1 MKPTDFAAIW
11 NTSASLREAATR
23 LGKTPHQASVR
34 ASQHRQA
41 GVGLQYFGTR
51 GSDSNAFASPL
62 PPPQSL
68 PQQFYAA
75 K

>member
-1 MKPTDFAAIW
+1 VTATDFADIW

-41 GVGLQYFGTR
+41 GVLLQYFSAAHV
-51 GSDSNAFASPL
+51 SDTVFVSA
-62 PPPQSL
+62 PPPMSL
-68 PQQFYAA
+68 PQQFYAS
-75 K
+75 KS